1 MLCVRA
7 HVCLCVYIRLGGD
20 NFKNICFI
28 NYTKDFDCV
37 GHSNLWEIL
46 QEIGVPDHLTS
57 LLETCMRVKKQVR
70 TSHGTMDW
78 FKIGEGVQQGSI
90 LSLCLF
96 SLYAVYLIQNARL
109 DELQAGKKTARRNNN
124 LRYADDT
131 TLMTKELKRPLMRVK
146 EETEKAGLKY
156 NILKTKIMA
165 SSPITS
171 WQTETE
177 KVKQWQILLSWA
189 PKSLRTMTVAMKSND
204 ACSLEGKL

>member
-78 FKIGEGVQQGSI
+78 FKIGEGVQQGCM
-90 LSLCLF
+90 LSACLF
-96 SLYAVYLIQNARL
+96 NLYTGAFQVA
-109 DELQAGKKTARRNNN
+109 
-124 LRYADDT
+124 
-131 TLMTKELKRPLMRVK
+131 
-146 EETEKAGLKY
+146 
-156 NILKTKIMA
+156 
-165 SSPITS
+165 
-171 WQTETE
+171 
-177 KVKQWQILLSWA
+177 QWQRIFV
-189 PKSLRTMTVAMKSND
+189 PMQETQV
-204 ACSLEGKL
+204 